1 MTLTITIMMT
11 IMDMMM
17 KKLDQELMALVV
29 EV

>member
-17 KKLDQELMALVV
+17 KILDQELMALVV